1 MIQQLKNFTTECC
14 LWKKRFGNLPHMYA
28 FQKYLPYYKSSLKL
42 AVPVM
47 ISQLGHTLVSF
58 SDSIIVGQFAGTAS
72 LAAVSL
78 GIGIFMLFMIIGIGI
93 SYGLTPLV
101 SQANGSM
108 NFYQCGR
115 LLAHSFIVNCVT
127 GVVLFFMIYLGSE
140 FILDHLKQDPEVVEL
155 AKPFL
160 NLLGFSIIPLMVF
173 LTFKQFAE
181 GLGFTKQA
189 MMISIWG
196 NVINIILGIILVK
209 GMFGIAPMGVRGVGY
224 STLVDRVLMALAMG
238 FYVLRAPIF
247 RKYIRSFT
255 FHKLNKAYFKKII
268 GIGAPVAL
276 QSVFEIAAFSFAGI
290 MAGWISVDAQ
300 AAHQIALNLASMTYM
315 IASGIGAAAGVLTGN
330 YLGKKDFLALRNSG
344 YSNFHIGLF
353 FMALTALFF
362 IILHPFLPYIYTDD
376 LNVIPIAANL
386 FIIAGIFQLFDGA
399 QVIGLGVLRG
409 IGDVKMPTIIA
420 FLSYWIVGIPL
431 SYILS
436 KYTNWGVYGIW
447 IALSLSLV
455 IGSSLLFF
463 RFKIM
468 SKKLIQQALS

>member
-1 MIQQLKNFTTECC
+1 
-14 LWKKRFGNLPHMYA
+14 MYD

-78 GIGIFMLFMIIGIGI
+78 GVGIFMLFMIIGIGI

-115 LLAHSFIVNCVT
+115 LLAHSFIVNCIT
-127 GVVLFFMIYLGSE
+127 GVLLFLMIYVGSE
-140 FILDHLKQDPEVVEL
+140 YILDHLKQDPEVVEL

-160 NLLGFSIIPLMVF
+160 NLMGFSIMPLMIF

-196 NVINIILGIILVK
+196 NVINILLGIILVK
-209 GMFGIAPMGVRGVGY
+209 GMFGISPMGVRGVGI
-224 STLVDRVLMALAMG
+224 STLADRILMALAMAI
-238 FYVLRAPIF
+238 YVLRAPLF
-247 RKYIRSFT
+247 KKYIRSFT
-255 FHKLNKAYFKKII
+255 FHKLNRSYFKQIV
-268 GIGAPVAL
+268 GIGAPVAM

-290 MAGWISVDAQ
+290 MAGWISMHAQ

-330 YLGKKDFLALRNSG
+330 YYGQKDYLALRNSG
-344 YSNFHIGLF
+344 FSNFHIGLF

-362 IILHPFLPYIYTDD
+362 IALHPFLPYIYSDD

-386 FIIAGIFQLFDGA
+386 FIIAGFFQLFDGA

-409 IGDVKMPTIIA
+409 VGDVKMPTLIA

-431 SYILS
+431 AYVLS
-436 KYTNWGVYGIW
+436 KYANLGVYGIW
-447 IALSLSLV
+447 IGLSVSLI

-463 RFKIM
+463 RFK
-468 SKKLIQQALS
+468 ALSTEFIKKALG

>member
-1 MIQQLKNFTTECC
+1 MLF
-14 LWKKRFGNLPHMYA
+14 Y
-28 FQKYLPYYKSSLKL
+28 QKYLPYYKSSLKL
-42 AVPVM
+42 AIPVM

-58 SDSIIVGQFAGTAS
+58 SDSIIVGQFAGTTS

-115 LLAHSFIVNCVT
+115 LLAHSLIVNCIT
-127 GVVLFFMIYLGSE
+127 GLLLFLMIYLGSE
-140 FILDHLKQDPEVVEL
+140 YILDHLKQDPAVVEL

-196 NVINIILGIILVK
+196 NIINIILGIILVK
-209 GMFGIAPMGVRGVGY
+209 GMFGITPMGVKGVGY
-224 STLVDRVLMALAMG
+224 STLVDRFLMAIAMAI
-238 FYVLRAPIF
+238 YVLRAPLF

-255 FHKLNKAYFKKII
+255 FHKLNREYFQKII

-330 YLGKKDFLALRNSG
+330 YFGKKDYLALRNSG

-353 FMALTALFF
+353 FMSITALMF
-362 IILHPFLPYIYTDD
+362 IALHPILPYIYTDD

-386 FIIAGIFQLFDGA
+386 FIIAGFFQLFDGA

-409 IGDVKMPTIIA
+409 IGDVNIPTIIA
-420 FLSYWIVGIPL
+420 FLSYWVIGVPL
-431 SYILS
+431 AYILS
-436 KYTNWGVYGIW
+436 TYLEMNVYGIW
-447 IALSLSLV
+447 IGLSVSLV
-455 IGSSLLFF
+455 LGSSLLFA
-463 RFKIM
+463 RFVKE
-468 SKKLIQQALS
+468 SGKLLKNALR